1 MAAFTEGNFVKL
13 FRLAQLMVEY
23 LLFNQDSL
31 AAHKAQLLQASTPPL
46 PTLCHPAC
54 LDENCSRSSHESSAS
69 TSTSQEKPNASLQ
82 LCLVSC

>member
-31 AAHKAQLLQASTPPL
+31 AAHKAHLLQASTPSL
-46 PTLCHPAC
+46 SPTPRLPAC
-54 LDENCSRSSHESSAS
+54 LDENCSQVK
-69 TSTSQEKPNASLQ
+69 QE
-82 LCLVSC
+82 